1 MATND
6 PNKRAY
12 TAGRFAMDLNKQ
24 FAGWISSIEG
34 GHATSDVVVEKLG
47 ADMIQHKHLA
57 GVKYED
63 ISVSCGTAMSKAFYE
78 WIQASLDLKH
88 TRNDGAVITA
98 DYSQKEVSRLT
109 FFQALIT
116 EVGFP
121 ALDAASK
128 DAAKMTVKFAPEHT
142 RMSTQPSGAVQAP
155 IGKGE
160 QKKWLPSN
168 FRLKIDGLD
177 NACTRVNKI
186 EALTI
191 KQKVIENPCGELRD
205 SEKIPASIEYPNLV
219 VTFDESHADDVYKWH
234 EDFVING
241 NNGQD
246 KEKGGT
252 LEYLSA
258 NLKDVLFTLTFS
270 GLGIFKVTP
279 DKVEAGSE
287 NPRRLKAEMYCEQ
300 ITFKPGSGAVF
311 A

>member
-1 MATND
+1 MATNND
-6 PNKRAY
+6 WGY
-12 TAGRFAMDLNKQ
+12 TAGRFAMDLGGK

-63 ISVSCGTAMSKAFYE
+63 ISVSCGTSMSKAFYS
-78 WIQASLDLKH
+78 WIDASLSRKH
-88 TRNDGAVITA
+88 ARNDGAIITA
-98 DYSQKEVSRLT
+98 DYDQKEVSRLT
-109 FFQALIT
+109 FWHALIT

-128 DAAKMTVKFAPEHT
+128 DAAKMTIKFSPERT
-142 RMSTQPSGAVQAP
+142 RATQSKGGAASAP

-177 NACTRVNKI
+177 KGCAKVNKI

-191 KQKVIENPCGELRD
+191 KQKVVEDPCGQQRD
-205 SEKIPASIEYPNLV
+205 YQKVPASIEYPNLV
-219 VTFDESHADDVYKWH
+219 VTLSEAYAEEFYKWH
-234 EDFVING
+234 EEFVING
-241 NNGQD
+241 DNGQD

-252 LEYLSA
+252 LEYMSA
-258 NLKDVLFTLTFS
+258 NMKDVLFTLTFS
-270 GLGIFKVTP
+270 GLGIFKLTP
-279 DKVEAGSE
+279 EKVEAGSE
-287 NPRRLKAEMYCEQ
+287 NIRRVKAEMYCEQ
-300 ITFKPGSGAVF
+300 ITFKEGSGAVF